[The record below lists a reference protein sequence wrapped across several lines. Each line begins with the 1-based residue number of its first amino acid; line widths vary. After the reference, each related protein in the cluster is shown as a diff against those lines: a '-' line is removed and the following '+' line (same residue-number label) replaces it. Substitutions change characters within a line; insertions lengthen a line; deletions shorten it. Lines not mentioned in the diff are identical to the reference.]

1 MIDISQNETLIDLL
15 VDGFK
20 HYAGLIFDNTI
31 LLLSAILSIILS
43 SIGYPKSILAF
54 ITTLVVIDTVV
65 RVCAIV
71 KRNYG
76 NITLRNILYAC
87 STNKISSKEM
97 KNGLGVKAFFYLVVL
112 YMAHQASIHA
122 EIMGG
127 EYISSVLY
135 SLLFVIEGKSI
146 TENLRDC
153 GYNGLN
159 SILKFFDNKEDELV
173 NKK

>member
-1 MIDISQNETLIDLL
+1 MIDISQNESL
-15 VDGFK
+15 VSVLVEGFK
-20 HYAGLIFDNTI
+20 HYARLVFNKAVLLPSVI
-31 LLLSAILSIILS
+31 LGMILTA
-43 SIGYPKSILAF
+43 IGYPKSILMF
-54 ITTLVVIDTVV
+54 ITTLVVIDTITKVYAVV
-65 RVCAIV
+65 KKHYENV
-71 KRNYG
+71 
-76 NITLRNILYAC
+76 TLKNFLYAC
-87 STNKISSKEM
+87 STNKISSKNM

>member
-1 MIDISQNETLIDLL
+1 MIDISQNESL
-15 VDGFK
+15 VSVLVEGFK
-20 HYAGLIFDNTI
+20 HYARLVFNKAVLLPSVI
-31 LLLSAILSIILS
+31 LGMILTA
-43 SIGYPKSILAF
+43 IGYPKSILMF
-54 ITTLVVIDTVV
+54 ITTLVVIDTITRVYAVV
-65 RVCAIV
+65 KKHYENV
-71 KRNYG
+71 
-76 NITLRNILYAC
+76 TLKTFLYAC
-87 STNKISSKEM
+87 STNKISSKNM
-97 KNGLGVKAFFYLVVL
+97 KNGLGIKAFFYLVVL

-135 SLLFVIEGKSI
+135 SLLFVIESKSI

-159 SILKFFDNKEDELV
+159 PILKFFDNKEDELV